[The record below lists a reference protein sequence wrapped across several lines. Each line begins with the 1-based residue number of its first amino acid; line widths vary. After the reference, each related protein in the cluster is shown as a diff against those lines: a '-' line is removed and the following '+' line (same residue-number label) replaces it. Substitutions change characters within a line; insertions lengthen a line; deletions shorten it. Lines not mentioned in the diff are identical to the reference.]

1 VAKDEFF
8 PDSPRVVYDRAP
20 LKQVVCQFR
29 FPAILKIDAEI
40 PSEFQERIRATL
52 PLSERV
58 ESFGAH
64 LQLPKQIMAAIAGQ
78 AGSGG
83 YKFLTE
89 NRATFIEITSSNFTL
104 TTSVYTQWK
113 DFKALLMMSIGAF
126 VGEYKPNFYIRVGLR
141 YVNAIDRKLL
151 NLLEVPWH
159 ELLNKSLLGEL
170 GDHFI
175 EQNVEEIQ
183 KSIRVRNSDK
193 RGGFLIQH
201 GLFKADPDAASSYFI
216 DFDFYVNQKTEIA
229 DAAAVLDALH
239 DRSGLAWRWC
249 IEKKLHDAL
258 GPHDA

>member
-1 VAKDEFF
+1 MPQDEFF

-20 LKQVVCQFR
+20 LKQVFCQFR

-52 PLSERV
+52 PLSERT
-58 ESFGAH
+58 ESLGAH

-89 NRATFIEITSSNFTL
+89 NHTTFIELTSSNFTL
-104 TTSVYTQWK
+104 TTSVYTEWK
-113 DFKALLMMSIGAF
+113 DFKTVLTTSLDAF
-126 VGEYKPNFYIRVGLR
+126 IDVYKPNFYIRIGLR
-141 YVNAIDRKLL
+141 YVNAIDRKFL
-151 NLLEVPWH
+151 NLLEVPWN
-159 ELLNKSLLGEL
+159 ELLNKSILGEL
-170 GDHFI
+170 GEPFI
-175 EQNVEEIQ
+175 ERNVEELQ

-193 RGGFLIQH
+193 RGGVLIQH
-201 GLFKADPDAASSYFI
+201 GLYKAEQDAASSYFI
-216 DFDFYVNQKTEIA
+216 DFDFYTDQKTEIA
-229 DAAAVLDALH
+229 DAAVVLDALH